1 MIFLYLAC
9 SGSGTDNNIESVEKE
24 NQAVGSSGC
33 GISPIHSFGGEQST
47 ITVDGIERS
56 FYISVP
62 STYDPDIPHRVVLGF
77 SGTDWVGEQIQGY
90 LSLEE
95 YGSNTIFVYPDPLW
109 RDFEG
114 WGTYGG
120 WVLGPYADPAHG
132 NEDLDF
138 VEVLLEELSGQYCID
153 EERVFAT
160 GHSWG
165 GDMAQ
170 VVSCFLGEHFA
181 ASVPVAANRPYW
193 FEDQNGGPITCSGN
207 TAVWTLFGE
216 ADDHFTWQSY
226 PGEFGEECLNFWR
239 EEKNCSSDFREFYLG
254 EDTCLEYLSCDSAVR
269 YCLYDEQYAHQI
281 PWDYFS
287 KATMEWFDSF

>member
-1 MIFLYLAC
+1 MIFLFLAC
-9 SGSGTDNNIESVEKE
+9 LDSTTEKNIQATDDTSNVASI
-24 NQAVGSSGC
+24 GC
-33 GISPIHSFGGEQST
+33 GKEAAHTLGGEQDML
-47 ITVDGIERS
+47 IVDGIDRS

-62 STYDPDIPHRVVLGF
+62 HSYDPSIPHRVVMGF

-90 LSLEE
+90 LNLEE
-95 YGSNTIFVYPDPLW
+95 YGVNTIFVYPDPLW

-120 WVLGPYADPAHG
+120 WLLGPHAQPAHG

-138 VEVLLEELSGQYCID
+138 VEALLDRISTQYCID

-170 VVSCFLGEHFA
+170 VVSCFLGNRFV
-181 ASVPVAANRPYW
+181 ASAPVAANRPYW
-193 FEDQNGGPITCSGN
+193 FEDQQGAPISCSGD
-207 TAVWTLFGE
+207 TAVWTLFGA

-226 PGEFGEECLNFWR
+226 AGEFGEECRDFWVKER
-239 EEKNCSSDFREFYLG
+239 NCSMESTEFYLG
-254 EDTCLEYLSCDSAVR
+254 EDLCSEYLSCDRPVR
-269 YCLYDEQYAHQI
+269 YCLYGSQYAHQV
-281 PWDYFS
+281 PSDSFPQ
-287 KATMEWFDSF
+287 ATMEWFSSF